1 MLALW
6 MSLAL
11 VFLQIIHIHRQGIF
25 VNKNIE
31 PLANLWRKR
40 TLKLMAFFKK
50 IFMVS
55 SRSQGKN
62 VVCIKRWTLLSQMWH
77 PNCWLLQLP
86 EITRTLIG
94 PFQLWLSCST
104 LKIVQNEQKLIK
116 GVFVWK
122 EAYLFQQFV

>member
-1 MLALW
+1 

-25 VNKNIE
+25 VNQNIE

-62 VVCIKRWTLLSQMWH
+62 VFCIKR
-77 PNCWLLQLP
+77 
-86 EITRTLIG
+86 
-94 PFQLWLSCST
+94 
-104 LKIVQNEQKLIK
+104 
-116 GVFVWK
+116 
-122 EAYLFQQFV
+122 

>member
-1 MLALW
+1 

-25 VNKNIE
+25 VNQNIE

-50 IFMVS
+50 IFMVN

-62 VVCIKRWTLLSQMWH
+62 VFCIKR
-77 PNCWLLQLP
+77 
-86 EITRTLIG
+86 
-94 PFQLWLSCST
+94 
-104 LKIVQNEQKLIK
+104 
-116 GVFVWK
+116 
-122 EAYLFQQFV
+122 